1 MKRMKIFTTMLTTL
15 FAVLL
20 LCSTALAQQTT
31 RSALFNVEKGVALQ
45 SYDPVAYFTQ
55 NKAVKG
61 KKELAVAAEG
71 VTYYFATAEDKELFK
86 KDYKKYE
93 PQYGGW
99 CAYAMGATGEKV
111 EIDPETFKIVG
122 GKLYL
127 FYHTWS
133 NNTLPKWNKDEANL
147 KSKADA
153 AWTKF
158 LK

>member
-1 MKRMKIFTTMLTTL
+1 MKRFTTILTTV

-20 LCSTALAQQTT
+20 LNSTAFAQQVT
-31 RSALFNVEKGVALQ
+31 RTAQFNIEKGVALQ
-45 SYDPVAYFTQ
+45 GYDPVAYYTQ
-55 NKAVKG
+55 NKAIKG

-111 EIDPETFKIVG
+111 EIDPEKFKIVA

-127 FYHTWS
+127 FYHSWS
-133 NNTLPKWNKDEANL
+133 NNTLSKWNKDEANL
-147 KSKADA
+147 KQKADA
-153 AWTKF
+153 SWVKF
-158 LK
+158 FK